1 MRIRRCLVAL
11 AVLALF
17 LGGPGAANAADPE
30 QVKKRIEQAFG
41 VKVLRI
47 SRVKRGKQQ
56 LYVVRTLT
64 QAAAHNDSWQVNEL
78 LVEPKSGALVPT
90 FQHRTSGYGFD
101 GPADGDIPKTA
112 APRLIRVPLPP
123 FKRSV
128 RVVETAAAKK
138 AKAAKKKPAAKR

>member
-1 MRIRRCLVAL
+1 MRIHRYLAAL
-11 AVLALF
+11 AVLACF
-17 LGGPGAANAADPE
+17 VGMPGAAGAADPE
-30 QVKKRIEQAFG
+30 QLRKRIEQTYG

-47 SRVKRGKQQ
+47 SRVKRGKRQY
-56 LYVVRTLT
+56 YVVRTLT
-64 QAAAHNDSWQVNEL
+64 QPEIHNDAWQVNEL

-101 GPADGDIPKTA
+101 GPGNGDISKKA

-128 RVVETAAAKK
+128 RVVETAVAKK

>member
-1 MRIRRCLVAL
+1 MLVS
-11 AVLALF
+11 F
-17 LGGPGAANAADPE
+17 LGEPGAASAAGPE

-64 QAAAHNDSWQVNEL
+64 EAATHNDTWQVNEL

-101 GPADGDIPKTA
+101 GPDNGDTPKTA

-128 RVVETAAAKK
+128 RVVETAVAKK
-138 AKAAKKKPAAKR
+138 AKAATDKPAAKR